1 MDTECFP
8 PGYEGNGRVPA
19 PQVFSPGA
27 CPHGYV
33 TQSPVLVD
41 AGVTTASCCSIGFTF
56 STNDGGNEGCLSTF
70 TGATSLAARAGGE
83 IFSSTDTTSHTSI
96 SGTFQMWGQVLTVAF
111 DNDQLSLYTTT
122 TSSTPT
128 SSSTAVTS
136 TPTTA
141 VSSTTSSA
149 STNLSPTTT
158 SSPSNHSSGGLSGG
172 AKAGIAIAVVV
183 GAFLLIGAAFVWWR
197 RRRIYGRSGYTSEL
211 AAPLGGDLQYKY
223 GEQPPLHAPVELL
236 ATQPEAVT
244 RRQPRLVGG
253 YGPSEMPS

>member
-1 MDTECFP
+1 
-8 PGYEGNGRVPA
+8 
-19 PQVFSPGA
+19 
-27 CPHGYV
+27 
-33 TQSPVLVD
+33 
-41 AGVTTASCCSIGFTF
+41 
-56 STNDGGNEGCLSTF
+56 
-70 TGATSLAARAGGE
+70 
-83 IFSSTDTTSHTSI
+83 
-96 SGTFQMWGQVLTVAF
+96 MWGQVLTVEF

-197 RRRIYGRSGYTSEL
+197 RRRIYGRPGYTSEL

-244 RRQPRLVGG
+244 RRQPRLVGE